1 MIFTPDGTLLRDT
14 CMHQIELA
22 RIAIEDGAREINLS
36 KIERVDSTAL
46 AYWLSLQ
53 RWSRTQNIELR
64 WSGLPDQMLSIAEL
78 VGVDDLIHA

>member
-1 MIFTPDGTLLRDT
+1 MSYTPDGTLMRDS

-22 RIAIEDGAREINLS
+22 RIAIEGGAREINLE
-36 KIERVDSTAL
+36 KIERLDSTAL

-53 RWSRTQNIELR
+53 RWSSEHDIELS

-78 VGVDDLIHA
+78 VGIDDLIQP

>member
-1 MIFTPDGTLLRDT
+1 
-14 CMHQIELA
+14 
-22 RIAIEDGAREINLS
+22 
-36 KIERVDSTAL
+36 
-46 AYWLSLQ
+46 LSLQ

>member
-1 MIFTPDGTLLRDT
+1 MTYTPEGTLLRDS

-22 RIAIEDGAREINLS
+22 QIAIEGGAREISLV

-53 RWSRTQNIELR
+53 RWSRDRDIELR
-64 WSGLPDQMLSIAEL
+64 WSELPDQMLSIAEL
-78 VGVDDLIHA
+78 VGVDDLIHG